1 MNKID
6 TILDTSKEWYHEDK
20 ENHIILS
27 LLLNK
32 EQNTFSGY
40 AGGMKIEDMASLLH
54 SYMLREENF
63 VTAIE
68 IALNYYHKKVK

>member
-6 TILDTSKEWYHEDK
+6 TILDTSKEWCHEDK

-40 AGGMKIEDMASLLH
+40 AGGMKIEDMATLIYF
-54 SYMLREENF
+54 YMKRNKNF
-63 VTAIE
+63 VEAIE
-68 IALNYYHKKVK
+68 TALIRYYEIVK